1 MNPLEEKQKPEKTD
15 EKKMKK
21 VPDLEVIDD
30 KSMDKKLI
38 IIGIVILVAGGI
50 ITGYFLS
57 KSSNPA
63 VLSMA
68 GINSTKVVKTDKIVG
83 SLDEKAFPDP
93 AEGTLEKGGIDGE
106 GTHKLVRDGGPS
118 RTVYMTSSVINMDDY
133 VGKKVKV
140 WGETFA
146 AQKAGWLMDVGRL
159 EVLE

>member
-1 MNPLEEKQKPEKTD
+1 MDPLEEKQKSEKTD
-15 EKKMKK
+15 QKKAKEM
-21 VPDLEVIDD
+21 PDLEVTSD
-30 KSMDKKLI
+30 KPMDKKLI
-38 IIGIVILVAGGI
+38 ILGIIILVAAGI

-68 GINSTKVVKTDKIVG
+68 GTNSTKVVKTDKVVG
-83 SLDEKAFPDP
+83 SLDESTFSDS

-118 RTVYMTSSVINMDDY
+118 QTVYMTSSVINMDDY